1 MSTLSRGGSAR
12 AFVEEE
18 ERSRQ
23 IAARLCNTK
32 ATSLYRSHTHKSLRT
47 NLHKR
52 HQPQPRVSARLFFS
66 RNSIIYRPILSS
78 AAPFLSAYVNGLMA
92 SCRGHS
98 CAGKRVAE
106 KAQMCARSITEILLE
121 MQSSQRGARLTTL
134 NRFAWYA

>member
-1 MSTLSRGGSAR
+1 MSTLSRGGERAR

-23 IAARLCNTK
+23 IAARLCNTE
-32 ATSLYRSHTHKSLRT
+32 ATSLYRRHKSLRT

-78 AAPFLSAYVNGLMA
+78 APFLSAYVNGLMA

-98 CAGKRVAE
+98 CAEKRVAE
-106 KAQMCARSITEILLE
+106 KAQMRARSITEILLE
-121 MQSSQRGARLTTL
+121 MRFSQRGARLITL
-134 NRFAWYA
+134 NRFA